1 VRYVLEGSVRR
12 GGNRV
17 RITAQLIDAETGNH
31 LWAERYDREMGDI
44 FAVQDEI
51 TETVAI
57 AIEPA
62 VAQMEQLRAVRKQ
75 PESLSAWEAYQRGLW
90 HSGRIGTAEN
100 EAAKTFFERAIEL
113 DPSFAPAHAWLANTI
128 LSQGW
133 LYQTRSMPEAC
144 EEALSVAQKALSL
157 DPMDAVAHCGVGYA
171 RFFRGDHDGAVR
183 AARQALIINP
193 NYTLGHNLLGSTLV
207 FSGQPR
213 EGIENIRMA
222 MRLDPN
228 DLNRQL
234 RLVHIS
240 IGYYFLREYDAAI
253 EAAKEAVRSYPELG
267 PRSLAAALG
276 QAGRFDEAKQAL
288 EKAIAVAPRS
298 FEMYVR
304 HRAPWFRPED
314 YGHMLDG
321 LRKAGWE
328 G

>member
-1 VRYVLEGSVRR
+1 
-12 GGNRV
+12 
-17 RITAQLIDAETGNH
+17 
-31 LWAERYDREMGDI
+31 
-44 FAVQDEI
+44 
-51 TETVAI
+51 VAT

-62 VAQMEQLRAVRKQ
+62 VAQMEQLRAVRKP

-90 HSGRIGTAEN
+90 HSGRIGTAEHD
-100 EAAKTFFERAIEL
+100 AAKKFFERAIEL
-113 DPSFAPAHAWLANTI
+113 DPGFAPAHAWLSHLI
-128 LSQGW
+128 LSQAW
-133 LYQTRSMPEAC
+133 LYQTRSMPEAL

-157 DPMDAVAHCGVGYA
+157 DPVDAVAHCAVGYA
-171 RFFRGDHDGAVR
+171 RFFRGDHDGAL
-183 AARQALIINP
+183 AEARHALIINP
-193 NYTLGHNLLGSTLV
+193 NYAMAQNLLGSTLV

-213 EGIENIRMA
+213 EGIENIRVA

-228 DLNRQL
+228 NLNQQL

-240 IGYYFLREYDAAI
+240 IGYYLLREYDAAI

-276 QAGRFDEAKQAL
+276 KAGRLDEARQAL

-314 YGHMLDG
+314 HSHMLEG